1 LNKKWWLGIGLSV
14 MIVGLA
20 ACGANTESETALHN
34 QIDIGEKVPKVKVP
48 NASSNDVNTTD
59 EDGEEVV
66 VDKQEQ
72 TSAGNGAEEAKP
84 VAESNEAENES
95 VDDTN
100 APEGISY
107 KGYGTEDEE
116 LYQDVQIAKKYAV
129 KNGLVD
135 GIPNVQY
142 EFNYTEGTY
151 HVIRVF
157 EPKDTYETTVA
168 WLAVEKDSKQ
178 VYDITVKPLAKQ
190 VPSSN

>member
-1 LNKKWWLGIGLSV
+1 MIKKWWIGIGLSV
-14 MIVGLA
+14 MVVGLA
-20 ACGANTESETALHN
+20 ACGADTESEAPPRS
-34 QIDIGEKVPKVKVP
+34 QIDVGEKVPKVKESS
-48 NASSNDVNTTD
+48 SSNDMHSTD
-59 EDGEEVV
+59 KAGEEVV
-66 VDKQEQ
+66 ADKQEQ
-72 TSAGNGAEEAKP
+72 TSAGNKAEETEH

-95 VDDTN
+95 VDDAN

-129 KNGLVD
+129 NNGLVD

-190 VPSSN
+190 IPSSN

>member
-1 LNKKWWLGIGLSV
+1 MNKKWWIGLGLSV
-14 MIVGLA
+14 MVVGLA
-20 ACGANTESETALHN
+20 ACGTDTESKAPSQS
-34 QIDIGEKVPKVKVP
+34 QIDVGEKVPKVKEP
-48 NASSNDVNTTD
+48 STSSNDVHTT
-59 EDGEEVV
+59 EN
-66 VDKQEQ
+66 
-72 TSAGNGAEEAKP
+72 SNGVAEEQASVEKEAKEADDT
-84 VAESNEAENES
+84 VESSEVENETI
-95 VDDTN
+95 DEMD

-116 LYQDVQIAKKYAV
+116 LYQDVQIAKQYAV

-142 EFNYTEGTY
+142 EFNYTERTY

-178 VYDITVKPLAKQ
+178 IYDITVKPLAKQ
-190 VPSSN
+190 ISSSN

>member
-1 LNKKWWLGIGLSV
+1 MNKKWWIGIGLSV
-14 MIVGLA
+14 MVVGLA
-20 ACGANTESETALHN
+20 ACGADTESEAPSQN
-34 QIDIGEKVPKVKVP
+34 QIDVGEKVPRVKEP
-48 NASSNDVNTTD
+48 STSSNDVHTTD
-59 EDGEEVV
+59 KGNEVAE
-66 VDKQEQ
+66 KQASVE
-72 TSAGNGAEEAKP
+72 NKNEAKEADDT
-84 VAESNEAENES
+84 VESSEVENETI
-95 VDDTN
+95 DEMD

-107 KGYGTEDEE
+107 KGYGTEDEA
-116 LYQDVQIAKKYAV
+116 LYQDVQIAKQYAV

-190 VPSSN
+190 ISSSN